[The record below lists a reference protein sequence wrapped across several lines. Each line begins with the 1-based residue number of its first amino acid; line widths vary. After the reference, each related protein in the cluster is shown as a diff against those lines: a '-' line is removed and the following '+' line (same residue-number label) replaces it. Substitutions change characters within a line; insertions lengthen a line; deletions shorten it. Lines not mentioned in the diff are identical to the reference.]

1 MAAFEPAFQRLMRD
15 ESLVLTDAKHDRGG
29 KTYAGITR
37 KNHPKWEGWKHLDAG
52 STPPLQL
59 VRDFYHAEYWM
70 PVQGDKIIEQSVAD
84 VIFGQYANMGSP
96 ALVLAQAAAGV
107 VADGKVG
114 PKTVDAINDMG
125 RELFLNRYCIAMVA
139 RYHAI
144 GMRDTSQRGW
154 WPGWFARALRIAP

>member
-84 VIFGQYANMGSP
+84 VLMDELGQSAC
-96 ALVLAQAAAGV
+96 AQQQLDVLGEH
-107 VADGKVG
+107 
-114 PKTVDAINDMG
+114 
-125 RELFLNRYCIAMVA
+125 R
-139 RYHAI
+139 
-144 GMRDTSQRGW
+144 RG
-154 WPGWFARALRIAP
+154 

>member
-1 MAAFEPAFQRLMRD
+1 M
-15 ESLVLTDAKHDRGG
+15 
-29 KTYAGITR
+29 
-37 KNHPKWEGWKHLDAG
+37 
-52 STPPLQL
+52 
-59 VRDFYHAEYWM
+59 
-70 PVQGDKIIEQSVAD
+70 
-84 VIFGQYANMGSP
+84 IFGQYANMGSP